1 MNVNADMSAPNDE
14 SARESIR
21 SELDTNMLVE
31 AGAGSGKTTLMV
43 DRLLAYVARG
53 TLVDQLAAVTFTK
66 KAANELRQRLEV
78 RMERESR
85 AQSGEV
91 RERFVVALRDRER
104 MFIGTVHAF
113 CGRIL
118 REHALDAGLPPD
130 FTELDQEESK
140 TLRDAHWRSFI
151 EHSARDNSAVLANV
165 VAVGIEPLSLFA
177 AFADREQYR
186 DVEFKAP
193 ITTAPPHHGV
203 RRALQDIIA
212 KARQLRERTGPE
224 RDDLQKT
231 LDRLRR
237 ASQLHND
244 WESAA
249 EFAQDI
255 STLLST
261 SARKVTQKHWGDS
274 KEVKLAAKEFG
285 ADVDLFVEN
294 EIAPWLGKWWAHAYA
309 PTVALLN
316 AGSDWSLRQR
326 RRAGL
331 LGFDDLLTE
340 TARLLRTHPYVRN
353 AVGERWRY
361 LLVDEFQDT
370 DPVQA
375 EVCFLIASES
385 AQGNDWRSVQLRDGA
400 LFVVGDPK
408 QSIYRFRRADLAMY
422 RLVESR
428 IAKSG
433 RVVRLT
439 RNFRSVPAVGDL
451 VNDHF
456 VNVFVPLD
464 TAPGAGASPQSQ
476 WQAPFARFEAAS
488 SKPPSIHAG
497 IKRYQIGQ
505 AGNATNAELV
515 NEDAALVASW
525 IASRCGAGGDQRPHS
540 FLILTPRKGEL
551 AQYAHEL
558 ALRNIPVDVT
568 GASNTIDEVLHE
580 LLVIVRALAD
590 PGNPIAVIAALEGW
604 CVGCSH
610 QDLWDAREAGLEF
623 RITHAPHE
631 NESPAGAGLHQLYR
645 WWIASQQLS
654 AASLLERLMD
664 DSGLLVLA
672 ASSDL
677 GDVSAGQLMQLVS
690 ALRNSTRTDLAA
702 AIETIEQ
709 SLDQEDEAPTLRVA
723 RTDAVRLMNLHKAKG
738 LEAPIVILAAP
749 KPDKPRERRMAT
761 WRGVD
766 GLPQGAFRIVD
777 DNKRTLAQP
786 ANWSALA
793 AEEQLREQ
801 AEKDRLLYV
810 AVTRAEQELV
820 VSQRATYFTAKGEA
834 RPDTSQWAPLAPTLL
849 RHATEL
855 HLPIDEPPGRKTVE
869 TPPQQLRDE
878 IASAHDRLEHAKK
891 ARYALVSVTEAAK
904 RNAMQAAEDGASFEA
919 ELSEADAV
927 ARGEDTDAHASS
939 STTHGAP
946 LNAVASRYVI
956 DPREFG
962 SLVHLA
968 LEGALRG
975 RDEQRLPS
983 YVGALVWHTYP
994 KLDGAARNH
1003 LAAEVMRAV
1012 SDAQTGPAWSL
1023 LTSNARQALAELN
1036 VASVSGP
1043 VGAQVLSEGIVDAA
1057 CETAEGWL
1065 VVDWKINRSSDAQW
1079 QNQLVAYRAQAASYV
1094 AALQART
1101 GSVGAVHIERLQGSA
1116 QT

>member
-1 MNVNADMSAPNDE
+1 MSVNLDMLAPGDE
-14 SARESIR
+14 TARHSIR
-21 SELDTNMLVE
+21 TELDTNMLVE

-78 RMERESR
+78 RMEKESR
-85 AQSGEV
+85 AQTGEV
-91 RERFVVALRDRER
+91 RERFIVALRDRER

-130 FTELDQEESK
+130 FTELDQEDSA
-140 TLRDAHWRSFI
+140 TLRDAHWRAFI
-151 EHSARDNSAVLANV
+151 EHSARDHGALLASV
-165 VAVGIEPLSLFA
+165 VAVGIEPLTLFA

-193 ITTAPPHHGV
+193 AMPAPPHHGV
-203 RRALQDIIA
+203 RRALLEIIA
-212 KARQLRERTGPE
+212 KARRLRELAGPE
-224 RDDLQKT
+224 RDELQKT

-249 EFAQDI
+249 DFAHDI

-261 SARKVTQKHWGDS
+261 SSRKVTQKHWGDS
-274 KEVKLAAKEFG
+274 KDVKLAAKEFG
-285 ADVDLFVEN
+285 AEVDLFVDT

-326 RRAGL
+326 RRGGL

-340 TARLLRTHPYVRN
+340 TARLLRSHPAVRDT
-353 AVGERWRY
+353 VGERWRY

-385 AQGNDWRSVQLRDGA
+385 TQGNDWRTVSLRDGA

-428 IAKSG
+428 IAESG
-433 RVVRLT
+433 KVVRLT

-456 VNVFVPLD
+456 AHVFVPVEN
-464 TAPGAGASPQSQ
+464 ASGVNAWPAAQ

-488 SKPPSIHAG
+488 PKAPSIHAG

-515 NEDAALVASW
+515 NEDAAIVASW
-525 IASRCGAGGDQRPHS
+525 IARRCGPDGDQRPNS
-540 FLILTPRKGEL
+540 FLILTPRKDEL

-568 GASNTIDEVLHE
+568 GASNTIGEVLHE

-590 PGNPIAVIAALEGW
+590 PGSPIAVIAALEGW

-610 QDLWDAREAGLEF
+610 QDLWHAREEGLEF
-623 RITHAPHE
+623 RITHAP
-631 NESPAGAGLHQLYR
+631 NEFNSPAGAGLQQLYQ
-645 WWIASQQLS
+645 WWIASQQLP
-654 AASLLERLMD
+654 AASLLERVMD
-664 DSGLLVLA
+664 ESGLLMLA

-690 ALRNSTRTDLAA
+690 ALRNSIRTDLTA

-709 SLDQEDEAPTLRVA
+709 SINQEDEAPTLRVA
-723 RTDAVRLMNLHKAKG
+723 RSDAVRLMNLHKAKG

-766 GLPQGAFRIVD
+766 GLPQGAFRVLD
-777 DNKRTLAQP
+777 DNKRILAQP
-786 ANWSALA
+786 ANWSALS

-834 RPDTSQWAPLAPTLL
+834 RPDTSQWAPLAPALL
-849 RHATEL
+849 RHAAEL
-855 HLPIDEPPGRKTVE
+855 HLNIDEPPGRKSVE
-869 TPPQQLRDE
+869 TSPQRLRDE
-878 IASAHDRLEHAKK
+878 IAAAHLRLDRAKQS
-891 ARYALVSVTEAAK
+891 RYTLVSVTEAAK
-904 RNAMQAAEDGASFEA
+904 RNSMQAAEDGASLEA

-927 ARGEDTDAHASS
+927 SNGEDIDAQTSLS
-939 STTHGAP
+939 EIRERLSTKTAH
-946 LNAVASRYVI
+946 LTV

-975 RDEQRLPS
+975 RDEQQLPR
-983 YVGALVWHTYP
+983 YVTALVWHTYP
-994 KLDGAARNH
+994 KLDEAARNH
-1003 LAAEVMRAV
+1003 LTAEVMRAV
-1012 SDAQTGPAWSL
+1012 RDARQSSAWSQL
-1023 LTSNARQALAELN
+1023 ISNAGSVLAELN
-1036 VASVSGP
+1036 VASVSGS
-1043 VGAQVLSEGIVDAA
+1043 VGALVLSEGIVDAV
-1057 CETAEGWL
+1057 CETASGWL

-1079 QNQLVAYRAQAASYV
+1079 QRQLVAYEAQAAAYE
-1094 AALQART
+1094 AALKART
-1101 GSVGAVHIERLQGSA
+1101 GRAGTVHIERLQGSA
-1116 QT
+1116 QN